1 MAKEKS
7 SKNLVLSSPLRCLFI
22 FGTRPEAIKL
32 APVIKELAEDKRRF
46 SVKICVTAQH
56 RDMLDMVLETFHLHP
71 DFDLGIMREGQTLF
85 DINVRVLRG
94 LEKLLQRERPDLVF
108 VQGDTTTAFAAA
120 LASFYCQIPVAH
132 IEAGLR
138 TLDKYAP
145 FPEEMNR
152 RLISHLADY
161 HFAPTQKAKENL
173 LREGIAQSEIVVT
186 GNTVIDALYLVLKLH
201 PKLELAILKRVN
213 PKNRIILVT
222 CHRRESFGKPFLR
235 ICSAL
240 VRLVERNKDVEI
252 IYPVHPNPNIRI
264 PAHKILGKRERIHL
278 IPPLEYLPFAHLLRS
293 SYLIL
298 TDSGGIQEE
307 APALGKPVLVL
318 REKTERPEAI
328 FAGTARLVGTDEKRI
343 VEETERLLFS
353 RSEYLKMAQVK
364 NPFGDGKASVR
375 IREFLM
381 KKLT

>member
-7 SKNLVLSSPLRCLFI
+7 SKNLVLSSPLHCLFI

-32 APVIKELAEDKRRF
+32 APVIKELAKDKKRF
-46 SVKICVTAQH
+46 SIKICVTAQH
-56 RDMLDMVLETFHLHP
+56 RDMLDMVLKTFYLQP

-94 LEKLLQRERPDLVF
+94 LEKLLKKERPDLVF
-108 VQGDTTTAFAAA
+108 VQGDTTTAFASA

-161 HFAPTQKAKENL
+161 HFAPTKKAKNNL
-173 LREGIAQSEIVVT
+173 LREGIAKNQIIVT
-186 GNTVIDALYLVLKLH
+186 GNTVIDALYLVLNLH
-201 PKLELAILKRVN
+201 PNWKVAVLQQLN
-213 PKNRIILVT
+213 PKNRLILVT
-222 CHRRESFGKPFLR
+222 CHRRESFGEPFLR

-240 VRLVERNKDVEI
+240 ARLTERNKDIEI

-264 PAHKILGKRERIHL
+264 PAHKILGGRERIHL
-278 IPPLEYLPFAHLLRS
+278 IPPVEYLPFAYLLKS

-328 FAGTARLVGTDEKRI
+328 SAGTARLVGTDEKRI
-343 VEETERLLFS
+343 VAETERLLSS
-353 RSEYLKMAQVK
+353 RSEYLKMARVK
-364 NPFGDGKASVR
+364 NPFGDGKASLR
-375 IREFLM
+375 IRKFLV
-381 KKLT
+381 KRLT

>member
-1 MAKEKS
+1 MGKKKSKEK
-7 SKNLVLSSPLRCLFI
+7 LSFFSRRRCLFI

-32 APVIKELAEDKRRF
+32 APVIKELEKDKKRF
-46 SVKICVTAQH
+46 LVKICVTAQH
-56 RDMLDMVLETFHLHP
+56 RDMLDMVLETFYLQP

-94 LEKLLQRERPDLVF
+94 LEKILKSKRPDLVF
-108 VQGDTTTAFAAA
+108 VQGDTTTAFVSA

-161 HFAPTQKAKENL
+161 HFAPTKKAKDNL
-173 LREGIAQSEIVVT
+173 LREGIKKDQIIVT

-201 PKLELAILKRVN
+201 PNLEVAVLQKVN

-222 CHRRESFGKPFLR
+222 CHRRESFGKPFER

-240 VRLVERNKDVEI
+240 ARLAERNKDIEI

-264 PAHKILGKRERIHL
+264 PAHKILGGRERIHL
-278 IPPLEYLPFAHLLRS
+278 IPPMEYLPFAYLLKS
-293 SYLIL
+293 SYIIL

-328 FAGTARLVGTDEKRI
+328 LAGTARLVGTDEKKI
-343 VEETERLLFS
+343 VAETERLLHC
-353 RSEYLKMAQVK
+353 RSEYLKMAKVK
-364 NPFGDGKASVR
+364 NPFGDGKASER
-375 IREFLM
+375 IRKFLVAR
-381 KKLT
+381 LT